1 MHEHQNGRASWGMPS
16 PGEILLRIEGRLGGL
31 ERGQELTLDAVREG
45 FRKIDHAHARV
56 TRLDQRVVT
65 LEQSGPPP
73 TGSAGLLS
81 SLTGLAT
88 AVKEILP
95 LAGVILWL
103 LLALGAAIDPEVP
116 RALIGIE

>member
-1 MHEHQNGRASWGMPS
+1 MQQNGRPSWGMPS

-31 ERGQELTLDAVREG
+31 ETGQAMTLDAVREG

-56 TRLDQRVVT
+56 TRLDQRILA

-73 TGSAGLLS
+73 TATAGLLT

-88 AVKEILP
+88 AVREMLP